1 MSEFTR
7 RILKIITDPKLT
19 DKSVLSVTTE
29 FLIAVGTCNE
39 MSCGDYMMLLET
51 FEKVLNNEI

>member
-1 MSEFTR
+1 MKVITR

-19 DKSVLSVTTE
+19 EKNALSVTTE
-29 FLIAVGTCNE
+29 FLIALGNCRE
-39 MSCGDYMMLLET
+39 ISCGDYIMLLET